1 MNITIRNMQEKDL
14 LSCSIILKN
23 EYWKEPYFEIFEN
36 NNHLNY
42 IESKF
47 LNNKKTSFVVLDNDT
62 IIWFCI
68 SSLSFWV
75 DWLQWIIEEIVI
87 DWAYRWKWV
96 WKKIYFYVEVFLR
109 NLWVKSLMLWAQ
121 NDSIAF
127 NFHIKNWF
135 FKSNNH
141 SIMFKNL

>member
-23 EYWKEPYFEIFEN
+23 EYGKEPYFEIFEN

-62 IIWFCI
+62 IIGFCI

-75 DWLQWIIEEIVI
+75 DGLQGIIEEIVI
-87 DWAYRWKWV
+87 DGAYRGKGV
-96 WKKIYFYVEVFLR
+96 GKKIYFYVEDFLR
-109 NLWVKSLMLWAQ
+109 NLGVKSLMLWAQ

-127 NFHIKNWF
+127 NFHIKNGF

>member
-23 EYWKEPYFEIFEN
+23 EYWKEPY
-36 NNHLNY
+36 
-42 IESKF
+42 
-47 LNNKKTSFVVLDNDT
+47 FVVLDNDT

-96 WKKIYFYVEVFLR
+96 WKKIYFYVEDFLR